1 MFVRAFSFAVLAIA
15 VLSGAAPAQT
25 LLPERRSVL
34 AEGFDLPGG
43 DLRTILDTSLEA
55 CERACLTDRRC
66 TAFTYNARNASCF
79 PKAQPGA
86 AAPYARAFSA
96 QVIATLPEAQ
106 AVAQARA
113 ADLGFLPGWVIPR
126 ATQQAAGLGRA
137 HVAGAFDPQD
147 LRQAAV
153 DAGSDGDYA
162 RAMGLWGAVAN
173 VSDLASDWEEYARLS
188 LSAAAADSDRAREL
202 RDQAM
207 VAATNAYLRAG
218 TPAQRHTILT
228 VLAEALEAAGIGRDA
243 VGALRMA
250 QQIQFR
256 DDTEAA
262 LERVTG
268 LYGLRIEEHEVQAD
282 LASPRL
288 CATFTED
295 LVEKGMDYTPFVQL
309 PEAGMTVE
317 PGGWRQLCVA
327 GMKHGQR
334 VTVTFREGLPSAD
347 GQTLAKSVAIT
358 AYVRD
363 RAPQVRFP
371 GTGFVLPAGGA
382 PALPVQSV
390 NTPRLEL
397 ELFRVSDRSLIRA
410 MQADWLSRP
419 MDAWDAERFSET
431 LGERIWRGS
440 AEVPVEVNRDMTT
453 RLPLAEAL
461 QGQPAGIYALKA
473 KVPGTEEYDNAPG
486 WQWFVVSDLGVTTL
500 SGVDGLTVVVRSLAD
515 AGAKAGVQV
524 QLVARSNRVL
534 GTATTDD
541 QGVARFAPALSQGTG
556 TAQPALV
563 TVAEGEADMAFL
575 SLTDPEFDLSDR
587 GVAGRE
593 PSPPIDLFL
602 ATDRGAYRAG
612 ETLHAT
618 ALARDGQ
625 SRALPGLP
633 LTARL
638 RRPDGVE
645 HARQRI
651 TDVQGGFAFAMPI
664 AGNAPRGSWKLDV
677 LADPEAAPLATA
689 SFVVEDFLPERIDFD
704 LTLPDGPLALGSS
717 SDLAIAARYL
727 FGAPGAG
734 LTGEGEV
741 ILREAKGLDGF
752 PGYRFGIA
760 DAPFSP
766 QRLVFADGVTTDD
779 DGLGTI
785 AATLPDLPNPG
796 RPLEAVVQVRLA
808 EGSGRPVERSLTRPV
823 APAAPLIGIKPG
835 FDGVVPERAEA
846 GFELIAVGADGMAAT
861 WRLDRIETRY
871 QWYQMYGEWNWEPM
885 TTRSRIA
892 EGTATLGSTP
902 AAVRAAVEWGEYEL
916 TVAAADGGAA
926 SSVRFSAGWYAPA
939 DTTRSPD
946 TLELSLDK
954 PAYAPGDT
962 ARLRIVPRSAGTAL
976 VSVLSNR
983 VVALKAVEVVEGE
996 NLIDLPVTDDWG
1008 AGVYVTASVLRPM
1021 DAASGRLPARAMG
1034 LAHAAIA
1041 PGDRKLAATLETP
1054 AEAAPRGPLEVALKV
1069 DGVKPGDTA
1078 WATIAAVDVGILNL
1092 TAYKAPDPAAH
1103 YFGQRKL
1110 GVGIRDLYGRLIDGM
1125 NGAEGIVR
1133 SGGDAAMPRLLAPPP
1148 TEDLVAYF
1156 EGPIQVGADGY
1167 ARTSFDLPSFNGTVR
1182 VMAVVWSDSGIGQAQ
1197 SDVLVRDPV
1206 VVTASLPR
1214 FLQPGDASRLLLEIV
1229 HATGPTGRMGLDV
1242 TATGA
1247 TLGPVPSGVD
1257 LAQQGGKAVV
1267 QIPVTAQA
1275 EGLARL
1281 EVRLT
1286 TPDGKLLVKP
1296 LALPVQAN
1304 DPEAQR
1310 ITRLDLAPGQS
1321 VTLDDA
1327 VLADFRPGTGRAM
1340 VSAGNLARFDA
1351 PGLLAALDAYPYGCT
1366 EQITSRALPLIYFD
1380 QVAQAMDLPGA
1391 ATARDRIGQAISE
1404 VLLNQTAE
1412 GGFGLWSAASGGEMW
1427 LDAYVTDFLSRA
1439 RAQGFEVPDRAFR
1452 SALDNL
1458 RNRVNYAGDFET
1470 GGEDLAYALM
1480 VLAREGA
1487 AAIGDLRYYAD
1498 VKAADFATPL
1508 AVAQLGTA
1516 LAYYGDQP
1524 RADALFRRAADQ
1536 SMNRKAAEA
1545 EQVWRADFGSN
1556 LRDAAG
1562 VLALALETGSTAIN
1576 REDFAARIA
1585 ATAGQRALSTQEQ
1598 AWILLAAN
1606 GMVGGLGAE
1615 GLTVDGAA
1623 VTGPLVR
1630 RFDGGAAMTIAN
1642 TGAAPATLTVAA
1654 FGQPDGAE
1662 EEGGNGYAIARSY
1675 YTLDG
1680 AEADPAAVKSGTR
1693 LVTVLEVTPLG
1704 TGEARLMVADPLPAG
1719 FEIDNPNLL
1728 RGGQIGA
1735 LDWLETESDVAHS
1748 EFRQDRF
1755 LTAIDRRDDQAF
1767 RLAYVV
1773 RAVSPG
1779 SFHHPAASVE
1789 DMYRP
1794 TFRARTASGTV
1805 TVTE

>member
-1 MFVRAFSFAVLAIA
+1 MFIRALSFAVLALVSVA
-15 VLSGAAPAQT
+15 GAAPAQT

-43 DLRTILDTSLEA
+43 DLRTILDTTLEA
-55 CERACLTDRRC
+55 CERACVTDRRC
-66 TAFTYNARNASCF
+66 TAFTYNARNGSCF
-79 PKAQPGA
+79 PKSDPGSA
-86 AAPYARAFSA
+86 TPYAQAFSGQMMTTA
-96 QVIATLPEAQ
+96 PEAEAQ
-106 AVAQARA
+106 ARTRTP
-113 ADLGFLPGWVIPR
+113 DLAFLPRWMVSR
-126 ATQQAAGLGRA
+126 ATQQAAEMGRA

-153 DAGSDGDYA
+153 EAGSSGNPS
-162 RAMGLWGAVAN
+162 RAMRLWGSVAN
-173 VSDLASDWEEYARLS
+173 ITDMASDWEEYARLS
-188 LSAAAADSDRAREL
+188 LAAANADSNRARPL
-202 RDQAM
+202 RETAAL
-207 VAATNAYLRAG
+207 AATNAYLRSG
-218 TPAQRHTILT
+218 SPAQRHTILT
-228 VLAEALEAAGIGRDA
+228 VLAEALEAGGMGRNA

-256 DDTEAA
+256 DDTAAA

-295 LVEKGMDYTPFVQL
+295 LVEKGLDYTPFVQL
-309 PEAGMTVE
+309 PQAGMTVE

-327 GMKHGQR
+327 GMQHGQR
-334 VTVTFREGLPSAD
+334 VTVTFREGLPAAD

-371 GTGFVLPAGGA
+371 GTGFVLPRTGA

-397 ELFRVSDRSLIRA
+397 ELYRISDRSLIRA
-410 MQADWLSRP
+410 MQADWMSRP
-419 MDAWDAERFSET
+419 MDAWDAERFSGSV
-431 LGERIWRGS
+431 GERIWQGS
-440 AEVPVEVNRDMTT
+440 ADVPVEINRDMTT
-453 RLPLAEAL
+453 RLPLSEAL
-461 QGQPAGIYALKA
+461 QDQPAGIYALKA
-473 KVPGTEEYDNAPG
+473 RVPGAEDYDNAPA

-500 SGVDGLTVVVRSLAD
+500 SGVDGLTVVVRGLAD
-515 AGAKAGVQV
+515 ASAKAGVDV
-524 QLVARSNRVL
+524 QLIARSNRVL

-541 QGVARFAPALSQGTG
+541 QGVARFDAALTRGTG

-612 ETLHAT
+612 EMLNAT
-618 ALARDGQ
+618 ALARDGNG
-625 SRALPGLP
+625 RALPGLP

-645 HARQRI
+645 HSRQRI
-651 TDVQGGFAFAMPI
+651 ADVQGGFAFAMPI
-664 AGNAPRGSWKLDV
+664 AANAPRGSWKLDV
-677 LADPEAAPLATA
+677 LADPDAPPLATA

-704 LTLPDGPLALGSS
+704 LSLPQGPLSLGSTS
-717 SDLAIAARYL
+717 ELTIAARYL

-752 PGYRFGIA
+752 PGYRFGMA
-760 DAPFSP
+760 DAPFRP
-766 QRLVFADGVTTDD
+766 ERFVFADGVTTGE
-779 DGLGTI
+779 DGTGTL
-785 AATLPDLPNPG
+785 AATIPDLQNPG
-796 RPLEAVVQVRLA
+796 RPLEAVVQVRLS

-823 APAAPLIGIKPG
+823 APSAPLIGIKPG
-835 FDGVVPERAEA
+835 FDGVVPERTEA
-846 GFELIAVGADGMAAT
+846 RFDLIAVGDGQMPAT

-871 QWYQMYGEWNWEPM
+871 QWYQMYGNWNWEPM
-885 TTRSRIA
+885 TTRARVA
-892 EGTATLGSTP
+892 DGTATLGTAPSAISAT
-902 AAVRAAVEWGEYEL
+902 VEWGEYEL
-916 TVAAADGGAA
+916 TVAAADGRVA
-926 SSVRFSAGWYAPA
+926 SSVRFFAGWYAPA

-946 TLELSLDK
+946 TLDLSLDK
-954 PAYAPGDT
+954 PAYAPGET
-962 ARLRIVPRSAGTAL
+962 AKLRLVPRAAGTAL
-976 VSVLSNR
+976 ISVLSNR
-983 VVALKAVEVVEGE
+983 VVALRAVEVTEGE
-996 NLIDLPVTDDWG
+996 NTIDLPVTDDWG

-1021 DAASGRLPARAMG
+1021 DAAAGRLPTRAMG
-1034 LAHAAIA
+1034 LAHAAMA
-1041 PGDRKLAATLETP
+1041 PGDRKLTARLDTP
-1054 AEAAPRGPLEVALKV
+1054 AEAAPRGPLEVALRV
-1069 DGVKPGDTA
+1069 EGVQPGETA
-1078 WATIAAVDVGILNL
+1078 WATLAAVDVGILNL
-1092 TAYKAPDPAAH
+1092 TAYKAPDPEGH

-1110 GVGIRDLYGRLIDGM
+1110 GVGIRDLYGRLIDGL
-1125 NGAEGIVR
+1125 NGAEGMVR

-1156 EGPIQVGADGY
+1156 EGPIEVGADGLAH
-1167 ARTSFDLPSFNGTVR
+1167 ARFDLPSFNGTVR
-1182 VMAVVWSDSGIGQAQ
+1182 VMAVVWSESGIGQAQ
-1197 SDVLVRDPV
+1197 ADVLVRDPV
-1206 VVTASLPR
+1206 VVTASLPH
-1214 FLQPGDASRLLLEIV
+1214 FLQPGDTSRLLLEIV
-1229 HATGPTGRMGLDV
+1229 HATGPAGRMGLDV
-1242 TATGA
+1242 TAQGA
-1247 TLGPVPSGVD
+1247 VLGTVPSGVD
-1257 LAQQGGKAVV
+1257 LEPGGKAVV
-1267 QIPVTAQA
+1267 QIPVSAQNA
-1275 EGLARL
+1275 GLASIDL
-1281 EVRLT
+1281 RLT
-1286 TPDGKLLVKP
+1286 TPDGKVLVKP

-1304 DPEAQR
+1304 DPETQR
-1310 ITRLDLAPGQS
+1310 ISRLDLAPGQS
-1321 VTLDDA
+1321 VTLDSA
-1327 VLADFRPGTGRAM
+1327 VLAEFRPGTARAM
-1340 VSAGNLARFDA
+1340 VSAGSLARFDA
-1351 PGLLAALDAYPYGCT
+1351 PGLLSALDAYPYGCT

-1391 ATARDRIGQAISE
+1391 ATARERIVQAISE
-1404 VLLNQTAE
+1404 VLLNQTTE
-1412 GGFGLWSAASGGEMW
+1412 GGFGLWSAVSGGDMW

-1439 RAQGFEVPDRAFR
+1439 RSQGFEVPDRAFR

-1458 RNRVNYAGDFET
+1458 RNRVNYAGDFEN

-1498 VKAADFATPL
+1498 VKAGNLATPL
-1508 AVAQLGTA
+1508 AVAQLASA

-1536 SMNRKAAEA
+1536 SMNRKGQEA

-1562 VLALALETGSTAIN
+1562 VLALALDSGSTAIN

-1585 ATAGQRALSTQEQ
+1585 ASVGERALSTQEQ
-1598 AWILLAAN
+1598 AWILLAAH
-1606 GMVGGLGAE
+1606 GMVGGTGAE
-1615 GLTVDGAA
+1615 GLVVDGAP
-1623 VTGPLVR
+1623 VSGPLVR
-1630 RFDGGAAMTIAN
+1630 RFDGLAPMTITN
-1642 TGAAPATLTVAA
+1642 TGTAPTTLTIAA
-1654 FGQPDGAE
+1654 FGQPEGTED
-1662 EEGGNGYAIARSY
+1662 EGGNGYVIARSY

-1680 AEADPAAVKSGTR
+1680 AEADPASVKSGTR

-1704 TGEARLMVADPLPAG
+1704 SGEARLMVADPLPAG

-1735 LDWLETESDVAHS
+1735 LDWLETEGDVAHS

-1755 LTAIDRRDDQAF
+1755 LTAIDRRDDRPF
-1767 RLAYVV
+1767 RLAYIV

-1779 SFHHPAASVE
+1779 TFHHPAATVE

-1794 TFRARTASGTV
+1794 TFRARTASGEV
-1805 TVTE
+1805 TVTQ

>member
-1 MFVRAFSFAVLAIA
+1 MRIRALSIAVLAFA
-15 VLSGAAPAQT
+15 ALSAPLHAQS

-55 CERACLTDRRC
+55 CERACLSDRRC
-66 TAFTYNARNASCF
+66 TAFTYNARNGSCF
-79 PKAQPGA
+79 PKSQPGQ
-86 AAPYARAFSA
+86 AAPYARAISGT
-96 QVIATLPEAQ
+96 VIATAPQAQ
-106 AVAQARA
+106 ATAKARA
-113 ADLGFLPGWVIPR
+113 EDLGFLPGWVKTR
-126 ATQQAAGLGRA
+126 ATDQAAALGRA
-137 HVAGAFDPQD
+137 HVAGAFDLAA

-153 DAGSDGDYA
+153 EAGSGGDPA
-162 RAMGLWGAVAN
+162 RAMRLWGAAAN
-173 VSDLASDWEEYARLS
+173 VSDIASDWEEYARLS
-188 LSAAAADSDRAREL
+188 LTAANADGNQARTL
-202 RDQAM
+202 RETA
-207 VAATNAYLRAG
+207 VLAATNAYLRSG
-218 TPAQRHTILT
+218 TAAQRHTILT
-228 VLAEALEAAGIGRDA
+228 VLAEALEANGMGRNA
-243 VGALRMA
+243 VGALRRA
-250 QQIQFR
+250 QEIQFR
-256 DDTEAA
+256 DDTETA
-262 LERVTG
+262 LDRVAG

-295 LVEKGMDYTPFVQL
+295 LVEKGLDYTPYVQL

-334 VTVTFREGLPSAD
+334 VSVTFREGLPAAD
-347 GQTLAKSVAIT
+347 GQTLAKSVTIT

-371 GTGFVLPAGGA
+371 GTGFVLPRGGA
-382 PALPVQSV
+382 PALPVQTV

-397 ELFRVSDRSLIRA
+397 ELYRISDRNLIRT
-410 MQADWLSRP
+410 MQADWLARP
-419 MDAWDAERFSET
+419 MDAWDAERFSDSV
-431 LGERIWRGS
+431 GERIWQGR

-453 RLPLAEAL
+453 RLPMAEAL
-461 QGQPAGIYALKA
+461 AGQPAGIYALKA
-473 KVPGTEEYDNAPG
+473 RVPGAEDYDNAPA
-486 WQWFVVSDLGVTTL
+486 WQWFVVSDLGLTTL
-500 SGVDGLTVVVRSLAD
+500 SGTDGLTVVVRSLAD
-515 AGAKAGVQV
+515 AGAKAGVRV
-524 QLVARSNRVL
+524 ELIARSNRVL
-534 GTATTDD
+534 GTAVTDD
-541 QGVARFAPALSQGTG
+541 QGVARFDAALSRGTG

-563 TVAEGEADMAFL
+563 TVAEGDSDMAFL

-612 ETLHAT
+612 ETLFAT

-625 SRALPGLP
+625 ARALPGLP

-645 HARQRI
+645 YSRQRI
-651 TDVQGGFAFAMPI
+651 TDVAGGFAFAMPI

-677 LADPEAAPLATA
+677 LADPDAPPLATA
-689 SFVVEDFLPERIDFD
+689 SFVVEDFLPERIDFA
-704 LTLPDGPLALGSS
+704 LSLPDGPVALGASY
-717 SDLAIAARYL
+717 DLGIDARYL

-734 LTGEGEV
+734 LSGEGEV
-741 ILREAKGLDGF
+741 ILREAKALDGF
-752 PGYRFGIA
+752 PGYRFGMA
-760 DAPFSP
+760 DAPFRP
-766 QRLVFADGVTTDD
+766 ERFVFADGVTTGD
-779 DGLGTI
+779 DGTGML

-796 RPLEAVVQVRLA
+796 RPLEAVLQVRLA

-823 APAAPLIGIKPG
+823 TPPAPLVGIKPG
-835 FDGVVPERAEA
+835 FDGVVPERGEA
-846 GFELIAVGADGMAAT
+846 RFDAIAVGADGMAAT

-892 EGTATLGSTP
+892 EAKVTLGRTP
-902 AAVRAAVEWGEYEL
+902 AAIASAVEWGEYEL
-916 TVAAADGGAA
+916 TVSAADGSAA

-962 ARLRIVPRSAGTAL
+962 ARLRIVPRAAGTAL

-983 VVALKAVEVVEGE
+983 VVALKAVAVTEGE

-1021 DAASGRLPARAMG
+1021 DAAAGRLPARAMG

-1041 PGDRKLAATLETP
+1041 PGDRKLTATLETP

-1069 DGVKPGDTA
+1069 QGVKPGETA

-1092 TAYKAPDPAAH
+1092 TATKAPDPEAH

-1110 GVGIRDLYGRLIDGM
+1110 GVGIRDLYGRLIDGL

-1148 TEDLVAYF
+1148 TEDLVAF
-1156 EGPIQVGADGY
+1156 FDGPVEVGTDGY
-1167 ARTSFDLPSFNGTVR
+1167 ARAAFDLPSFNGTVR

-1214 FLQPGDASRLLLEIV
+1214 FVQPGDASRLLLEIV
-1229 HATGPTGRMGLDV
+1229 HATGPAGRMGVDV
-1242 TATGA
+1242 TAAGA

-1257 LAQQGGKAVV
+1257 LAQGGKAVV
-1267 QIPVTAQA
+1267 QIPVTADT
-1275 EGLARL
+1275 EGLARI

-1286 TPDGKLLVKP
+1286 TPDGKVLVKP
-1296 LALPVQAN
+1296 LNLPVQAG
-1304 DPEAQR
+1304 DPETQR
-1310 ITRLDLAPGQS
+1310 LTRLELAPGQS
-1321 VTLDDA
+1321 VTLDSA
-1327 VLADFRPGTGRAM
+1327 LFADFRPGTARAM

-1380 QVAQAMDLPGA
+1380 QVAQAMALPGA
-1391 ATARDRIGQAISE
+1391 ATARERIGQAISE
-1404 VLLNQTAE
+1404 VLLNQTSE
-1412 GGFGLWSAASGGEMW
+1412 GGFGLWSATSGGEMW

-1452 SALDNL
+1452 AALDNL
-1458 RNRVNYAGDFET
+1458 RTRVNYAGDFEQ

-1498 VKAADFATPL
+1498 VKAGDFATPL

-1524 RADALFRRAADQ
+1524 RADALFRRAAEQ
-1536 SMNRKAAEA
+1536 SMNRKGREA

-1562 VLALALETGSTAIN
+1562 VLALALETGSTAVN
-1576 REDFAARIA
+1576 REDFATRIA
-1585 ATAGQRALSTQEQ
+1585 ASAGDRALSTQEQ

-1606 GMVGGLGAE
+1606 GMVGGLGGE
-1615 GLTVDGAA
+1615 GLTVDGTA
-1623 VTGPLVR
+1623 VSGPLVR
-1630 RFDGGAAMTIAN
+1630 RFDGGAPMVIAN
-1642 TGAAPATLTVAA
+1642 TGAAPATLTIAA
-1654 FGQPDGAE
+1654 FGQPQGRED
-1662 EEGGNGYAIARSY
+1662 EGGNGYAIARSY
-1675 YTLDG
+1675 YTLEG
-1680 AEADPAAVKSGTR
+1680 EEADPTRVKSGTR

-1704 TGEARLMVADPLPAG
+1704 SGEARLMVADPLPAG

-1755 LTAIDRRDDQAF
+1755 LTAIDRRDDQPF
-1767 RLAYVV
+1767 RLAYIV

-1779 SFHHPAASVE
+1779 TFHHPAASVE